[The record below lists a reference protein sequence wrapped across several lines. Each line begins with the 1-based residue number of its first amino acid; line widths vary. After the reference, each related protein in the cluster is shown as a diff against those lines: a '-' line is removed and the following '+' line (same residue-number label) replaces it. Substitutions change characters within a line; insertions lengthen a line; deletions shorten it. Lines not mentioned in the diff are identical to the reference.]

1 MKTIKIIKS
10 EHRNLASVLYSIEK
24 LIEEIDRDSQPNF
37 AVFHGLFTYIDRFLD
52 RYHHPKE
59 NDYLFPR
66 ILARAPEAE
75 ALIKELGQQHKE
87 GEKLLAEM
95 LKALSAYEFS
105 GETEYPT
112 FREVVLKYTDF
123 ERKHAIKEEQELLPI
138 ALEALD
144 ASDWQEID
152 QAFGENEDPMFGEQW
167 SGEFSTI
174 FNKLVNELPAPLGL
188 GEKWKK

>member
-1 MKTIKIIKS
+1 MKTINIIKS
-10 EHRNLASVLYSIEK
+10 EHRNLASILYSLEK
-24 LIEEIDRDSQPNF
+24 LIEEIDQGKQANF
-37 AVFHGLFTYIDRFLD
+37 TVFHGLFTYIERFLD

-66 ILARAPEAE
+66 ILARAPQAE

-87 GEKLLAEM
+87 GESLFIEM

-105 GETEYPT
+105 GETEYPP
-112 FREVVLKYTDF
+112 FRKAILKYADF
-123 ERKHAIKEEQELLPI
+123 ERKHAIKEEKELLPI
-138 ALEALD
+138 AQKTLE

-174 FNKLVNELPAPLGL
+174 FKKLVNDLPAPLGL